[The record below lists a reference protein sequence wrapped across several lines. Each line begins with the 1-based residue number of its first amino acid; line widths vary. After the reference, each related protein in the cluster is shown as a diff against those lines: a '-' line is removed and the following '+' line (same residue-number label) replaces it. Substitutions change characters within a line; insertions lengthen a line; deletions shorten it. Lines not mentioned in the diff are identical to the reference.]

1 MNFFTSMEG
10 GVVYVVSVGELI
22 IDDQHTPSKVTSQIK
37 VADEFNDEVFNVCCI
52 HYPFIIFNTSYYR

>member
-10 GVVYVVSVGELI
+10 CVVYVVSVGELI
-22 IDDQHTPSKVTSQIK
+22 IDDQHTPSKVTRQIK